1 MSTRAPDAPDDPR
14 EPDAPDDPREPDA
27 PVDLR
32 KAPAGPGRRGRF
44 ASLAAAL
51 GIAALVAVAVLQ
63 TIRVADRDEQLDERR
78 AVAAAAG
85 AVAEAILSY
94 DYTDTEGSLERL
106 HEHIG
111 GEFEEVYDE
120 TFRAVQ
126 VPLITQLE
134 AVATAVVNDTYV
146 TEVDGDTAKAIVL
159 VDQTVQSTAGLR
171 TLTGTFLQMELVK
184 RDGRWIVEEIPLRIS
199 SRNETVTGDPIV
211 PEDPAASTTT
221 TPTTTTTPP

>member
-1 MSTRAPDAPDDPR
+1 MSTRAPDAPDEPR
-14 EPDAPDDPREPDA
+14 EPDATD
-27 PVDLR
+27 DLR
-32 KAPAGPGRRGRF
+32 KAPAGPQRRGRF

-94 DYTDTEGSLERL
+94 DYTDTEASLARL
-106 HEHIG
+106 QQHIG
-111 GEFEEVYDE
+111 GDFEEFYVE
-120 TFRAVQ
+120 IFRTVQ
-126 VPLITQLE
+126 VPMITQLE

-146 TEVDGDTAKAIVL
+146 TEVDGDSAKAVVL
-159 VDQTVQSTAGLR
+159 VDQSVQSTAGLR
-171 TLTGTFLQMELVK
+171 TLTGTFLQMELTK

-199 SRNETVTGDPIV
+199 SSNETLTGDPIA
-211 PEDPAASTTT
+211 PEDPAASTTST
-221 TPTTTTTPP
+221 TSTTNSTTTTPP

>member
-1 MSTRAPDAPDDPR
+1 MSSR
-14 EPDAPDDPREPDA
+14 EPDAPDEPNERDTA
-27 PVDLR
+27 VDLR
-32 KAPAGPGRRGRF
+32 KAPPGPGRRGR
-44 ASLAAAL
+44 LVTLGAAL
-51 GIAALVAVAVLQ
+51 GISALVAVAVLQ
-63 TIRVADRDEQLDERR
+63 TIRVADRSDQLEARDAALAERQ
-78 AVAAAAG
+78 AVAVAAG

-94 DYTDTEGSLERL
+94 DYTDTDGSLERL

-134 AVATAVVNDTYV
+134 AVATAVVNDAYV

-184 RDGRWIVEEIPLRIS
+184 RDGQWIVEEIPLRIS
-199 SRNETVTGDPIV
+199 SRNETVTADPIV
-211 PEDPAASTTT
+211 PEDPAASTTS
-221 TPTTTTTPP
+221 TTTTP